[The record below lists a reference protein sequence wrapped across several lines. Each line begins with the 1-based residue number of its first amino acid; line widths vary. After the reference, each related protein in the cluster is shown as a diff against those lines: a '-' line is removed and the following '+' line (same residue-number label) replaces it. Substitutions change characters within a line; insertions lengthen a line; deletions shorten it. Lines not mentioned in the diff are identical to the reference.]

1 MNKNHTDA
9 NVAELLQKVAD
20 EWQFS
25 ATDMILGTDNLN
37 IVVTDQLGEFLST
50 NKNSF

>member
-1 MNKNHTDA
+1 MNKNHTGA

-25 ATDMILGTDNLN
+25 ATDMILGTDNFN
-37 IVVTDQLGEFLST
+37 MVDQLGEFLSM
-50 NKNSF
+50 NKNIF